1 VLAGQTL
8 QTPVVGATILPLT
21 AVVFLTPFAAT
32 FLAPRFVDFTAA
44 QRSVTPEPRDK
55 KPELQVHV
63 DDMAF
68 ETLFAGQDVQGPPE
82 NEYMFAGQLKHCVA
96 LD

>member
-1 VLAGQTL
+1 VQILSVVATKLLARQ
-8 QTPVVGATILPLT
+8 VGK
-21 AVVFLTPFAAT
+21 FF
-32 FLAPRFVDFTAA
+32 FAPRFVGLTAFFA
-44 QRSVTPEPRDK
+44 PRFVGFAAVQRSVTPEPRDK